1 MMHFASPLALLLLLG
16 LPPLYYVSHYRRRGA
31 TLRFSATALVAAAG
45 TSTRQRLEPLLPAL
59 RFLALTLLIVALARP
74 QQGQEQVRDLS
85 KGIAIEM
92 VLDRSGSMAEEMDF
106 EGKTLNRLEVVKRVF
121 DEFVQGNKEGLDGR
135 PNDLIGLVTFARYA
149 DTIAPLTLGHGA
161 LSELVENV
169 RLVQTREEDGTA
181 VGDALALAAARLKT
195 AEEAQLRVNA
205 ERGNDY
211 EIKSKIIILLT
222 DGQNN
227 RGTNTPAEAAQM
239 AKEWGIKI
247 YSIGIG
253 NAPNNGTVQTPFG
266 AFPTRQRSPLDEGTL
281 RSLAELTGGIYRRAD
296 SAEGLREIYEEIGEL
311 EKSEVTSLRYLD
323 YQERFVPFALAG
335 LLLLLLE
342 TVLRNTWLRKHP

>member
-1 MMHFASPLALLLLLG
+1 MHFASPLALLLLLG
-16 LPPLYYVSHYRRRGA
+16 LPPLYYLSHYRKRGA
-31 TLRFSATALVAAAG
+31 TLRFSTTALVAAAG
-45 TSTRQRLEPLLPAL
+45 TSTRQRLEPLIPLL
-59 RFLALTLLIVALARP
+59 RFLALALLIVALARP

-92 VLDRSGSMAEEMDF
+92 VLDRSGSMAEEMSF
-106 EGKTLNRLEVVKRVF
+106 EGKKLNRLEVVKRVF
-121 DEFVQGNKEGLDGR
+121 DEFVQGNGDSLDGR
-135 PNDLIGLVTFARYA
+135 PNDLIGLVTFAGYA

-161 LSELVENV
+161 LSRLVEDVELV
-169 RLVQTREEDGTA
+169 RIKTEDGTA
-181 VGDALALAAARLKT
+181 IGDALALAAARLKT

-205 ERGNDY
+205 ERGSDY

-227 RGTNTPAEAAQM
+227 RGTNTPAEAAKM

-253 NAPNNGTVQTPFG
+253 NDPNQASVQTPFG
-266 AFPTRQRSPLDEGTL
+266 AFALPQRRTLDEGTL
-281 RSLAELTGGIYRRAD
+281 RSLAEVTGGIYRRAD
-296 SAEGLREIYEEIGEL
+296 SADGLREIYEEIGNL

-323 YQERFVPFALAG
+323 YQERFVPFAVAG
-335 LLLLLLE
+335 LVLLLLE